1 MEFACFFYDV
11 FDVGGFAGSSR
22 LEVSLLYLLAY
33 LPCRFFSVAVLMLL
47 VVLFPTSL
55 SLLNSE
61 LICRS
66 YGSSG
71 FLESGFCLVPAVV
84 PRAPVVVPLGALSRC
99 TAASGRWYRQLAQQS
114 LGRLFRPGTAQV
126 PVRPLF

>member
-1 MEFACFFYDV
+1 MVILMTSSSSSKTEFTRIFYDV
-11 FDVGGFAGSSR
+11 FDVGGYAGSSR

-33 LPCRFFSVAVLMLL
+33 LPCLFLLL
-47 VVLFPTSL
+47 VVLYPTSL

-71 FLESGFCLVPAVV
+71 FLGVFFVFVIEA
-84 PRAPVVVPLGALSRC
+84 
-99 TAASGRWYRQLAQQS
+99 
-114 LGRLFRPGTAQV
+114 
-126 PVRPLF
+126 